1 MEAFLTFIVNWF
13 YIQLAM
19 LTLLSLLLT
28 RFKSIACFVSN
39 VKIYKTYSFN
49 AQCEEISLG
58 SDRFSISVTSFQI
71 LSSRIYARREHNL
84 AKSMSWMAKK

>member
-19 LTLLSLLLT
+19 LTLLSLLLA
-28 RFKSIACFVSN
+28 RFKSIACFVS
-39 VKIYKTYSFN
+39 YSSN